1 MSASAVMAARTCLT
15 APPPNKMHKD
25 LVMNL
30 TRTPS
35 CCRDGKRALL
45 AVASTRV
52 GWAGATA
59 LGLAV
64 AAVALAARSGDK
76 LVTTAN
82 ERTNTVTSLGRK
94 HRLFNGG
101 RTSV

>member
-1 MSASAVMAARTCLT
+1 MR
-15 APPPNKMHKD
+15 
-25 LVMNL
+25 L
-30 TRTPS
+30 TRTPF
-35 CCRDGKRALL
+35 CCRDGKRALV
-45 AVASTRV
+45 AGASTRI

-64 AAVALAARSGDK
+64 AAVAVATRSGDK

-82 ERTNTVTSLGRK
+82 ERPNTVTSLGRK